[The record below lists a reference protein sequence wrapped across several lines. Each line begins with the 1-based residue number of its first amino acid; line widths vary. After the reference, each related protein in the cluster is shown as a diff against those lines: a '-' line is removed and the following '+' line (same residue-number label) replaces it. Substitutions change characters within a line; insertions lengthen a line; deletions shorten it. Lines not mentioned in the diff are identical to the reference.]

1 MTDISQF
8 PAGRIASGRRWGKA
22 GVPLSEKDAEAA
34 GKARATAANKQK
46 LCAEADQRAHAI
58 PHIDDRATWDGPGRN
73 QAGSIEHARR
83 EWLAG
88 RVVPH
93 RITQALDI
101 RNLDGPEVDWAC
113 GVEEPAVD
121 EWEQG
126 VRYPTWEQLLKLA
139 ELTDFEPW
147 FFMRPVRHIITPAD
161 TSMPFHCDRHRDGEP
176 CLRSR
181 PAVFGGY
188 MFDPEAI
195 RRTLGGS
202 R

>member
-1 MTDISQF
+1 MSDVAQF
-8 PAGRIASGRRWGKA
+8 PADRTASGRRWGKA
-22 GVPLSEKDAEAA
+22 GVPLSDADAEAA
-34 GKARATAANKQK
+34 RKARLAEANKAK
-46 LCAEADQRAHAI
+46 LRAEADRAKHPI
-58 PHIDDRATWDGPGRN
+58 PVIGDRATWDGPDRDRAAN
-73 QAGSIEHARR
+73 MEQARAD
-83 EWLAG
+83 WLAG

-101 RNLDGPEVDWAC
+101 RNLDGPEVDRAC

-126 VRYPTWEQLLKLA
+126 IRYPTWEQLLKLA
-139 ELTDFEPW
+139 KLTDFDPW
-147 FFMRPVRHIITPAD
+147 FFTQPVRHIIDVRD
-161 TSMPFHCDRHRDGEP
+161 TSMPFHFDRHRDAES

-195 RRTLGGS
+195 RRTLGDM

>member
-1 MTDISQF
+1 MSDVTPF
-8 PAGRIASGRRWGKA
+8 PADRTASGRRWGKA
-22 GVPLSEKDAEAA
+22 GVPLADKDAEAA
-34 GKARATAANKQK
+34 RRARVAAANKAK
-46 LCAEADQRAHAI
+46 LAAEANRHTHPVAPVVDSPGPQQAHDLESTRA
-58 PHIDDRATWDGPGRN
+58 
-73 QAGSIEHARR
+73 
-83 EWLAG
+83 EWAVGHLY
-88 RVVPH
+88 PH

-101 RNLDGPEVDWAC
+101 RNLDGPEVDHAC
-113 GVEEPAVD
+113 GAEEPAVD

-139 ELTDFEPW
+139 RLTGFDPW
-147 FFMRPVRHIITPAD
+147 FFTRPVRHIIEPAD
-161 TSMPFHCDRHRDGEP
+161 TSMPFHYDRHRDSEP

-195 RRTLGGS
+195 RRTLGGGA